1 MKNRPLSVKRLFLW
15 ICIGLLLSMTAIT
28 LILFSLTL
36 EVAVLI
42 VGAAL
47 IGCALVWLFVLT
59 QAFGKRLSLFTSE
72 LCKTLDNMMDG
83 DEEPKPTDNGEPLFT
98 GINPRLTRLYQIMQA
113 NRRKV
118 EEERQ
123 ELEDW
128 CKETPQNRN
137 LFEQICQEDLFS
149 KERSVYEKIDD
160 TKALRTFEKHV
171 RKVST
176 RGFGRWWKYAAVLLL
191 PILVVGLWK
200 LVYEVEQ
207 VPVVT
212 SSVSQIQPGCSRAVL
227 VLDDGRT
234 VFLKEEEEG
243 VISED
248 KGIMVT
254 GERDRLVYTS
264 SEGKNVDELR
274 FNELEIPR
282 GGEYKVRLADGTLVY
297 LNSATRMKYP
307 VKFDEKERKVYLSG
321 EAYFEVAKDPE
332 RPFFV
337 EMEGV
342 EVRVYG
348 TSFNVNTHQKG
359 NVQTVLVKGSIGVKV
374 LSSGMESVIR
384 PGQMAEFKQGNTKVD
399 VKDVNVAVYTDWKD
413 GIFRFENQ
421 RLEDIL
427 AVLSNW
433 YDMNVFYQ
441 TVSVKELHFS
451 GYMERYKD
459 VSVILEAITLSTGV
473 TFSIQGKTIIVS
485 K

>member
-1 MKNRPLSVKRLFLW
+1 MEHQYSDRIVRLLQLY
-15 ICIGLLLSMTAIT
+15 LLGDIT
-28 LILFSLTL
+28 
-36 EVAVLI
+36 
-42 VGAAL
+42 
-47 IGCALVWLFVLT
+47 
-59 QAFGKRLSLFTSE
+59 
-72 LCKTLDNMMDG
+72 
-83 DEEPKPTDNGEPLFT
+83 
-98 GINPRLTRLYQIMQA
+98 
-113 NRRKV
+113 

-128 CKETPQNRN
+128 CEEAPRNRK

-149 KERSVYEKIDD
+149 KERYVYEKIHD
-160 TKALRTFEKHV
+160 TKAFSVFEKRV
-171 RKVST
+171 RKVSS
-176 RGFGRWWKYAAVLLL
+176 RSIGNWWKYAAVLLF
-191 PILVVGLWK
+191 PILVVGSWK
-200 LVYEVEQ
+200 LMHETEQ
-207 VPVVT
+207 VSIVA
-212 SSVSQIQPGCSRAVL
+212 SSVAPIQPGCSQAVL
-227 VLDDGRT
+227 VLDDGRK

-248 KGIMVT
+248 KEITVT
-254 GERDRLVYTS
+254 GEKDRLVYTS
-264 SEGKNVDELR
+264 SEGKNVDEIR
-274 FNELEIPR
+274 FNELEVPR

-307 VKFDEKERKVYLSG
+307 IKFDEKERKVYLSG

-348 TSFNVNTHQKG
+348 TSFNVNTHQEG
-359 NVQTVLVKGSIGVKV
+359 NIQTVLVKGSIGVKV
-374 LSSGMESVIR
+374 LSSGMESMIR

-427 AVLSNW
+427 TVLSNW
-433 YDMNVFYQ
+433 YDVDIFYQ

-473 TFSIQGKTIIVS
+473 TFSIQGKTIVVS

>member
-1 MKNRPLSVKRLFLW
+1 MEHQYSDRIVRLLQLY
-15 ICIGLLLSMTAIT
+15 LLGDIT
-28 LILFSLTL
+28 
-36 EVAVLI
+36 
-42 VGAAL
+42 
-47 IGCALVWLFVLT
+47 
-59 QAFGKRLSLFTSE
+59 
-72 LCKTLDNMMDG
+72 
-83 DEEPKPTDNGEPLFT
+83 
-98 GINPRLTRLYQIMQA
+98 
-113 NRRKV
+113 

-128 CKETPQNRN
+128 CEEAPRNRK

-149 KERSVYEKIDD
+149 KERYVYEKIND
-160 TKALRTFEKHV
+160 TKAFSVFEKRV
-171 RKVST
+171 RKVSS
-176 RGFGRWWKYAAVLLL
+176 RSIGNWWKYAAVLLF
-191 PILVVGLWK
+191 PILVVGSWK
-200 LVYEVEQ
+200 LMHETEQ
-207 VPVVT
+207 VSIVA
-212 SSVSQIQPGCSRAVL
+212 SSVAPIQPGCSQAVL
-227 VLDDGRT
+227 VLDDGRK

-248 KGIMVT
+248 KEITVT
-254 GERDRLVYTS
+254 GEKDRLVYTS
-264 SEGKNVDELR
+264 SEGKNVDEIR
-274 FNELEIPR
+274 FNELEVPR

-348 TSFNVNTHQKG
+348 TSFNVNTHQEG
-359 NVQTVLVKGSIGVKV
+359 NIQTVLVKGSIGVKV

-413 GIFRFENQ
+413 GISRFENQ

>member
-1 MKNRPLSVKRLFLW
+1 MEHQYSDRIVRLLQLY
-15 ICIGLLLSMTAIT
+15 LLGDIT
-28 LILFSLTL
+28 
-36 EVAVLI
+36 
-42 VGAAL
+42 
-47 IGCALVWLFVLT
+47 
-59 QAFGKRLSLFTSE
+59 
-72 LCKTLDNMMDG
+72 
-83 DEEPKPTDNGEPLFT
+83 
-98 GINPRLTRLYQIMQA
+98 
-113 NRRKV
+113 

-128 CKETPQNRN
+128 CEEAPRNRK

-149 KERSVYEKIDD
+149 KERYVYEKIND
-160 TKALRTFEKHV
+160 TKAFSVFEKRV
-171 RKVST
+171 RKVSS
-176 RGFGRWWKYAAVLLL
+176 RSIGNWWKYAAVLLF
-191 PILVVGLWK
+191 PILVVGSWK
-200 LVYEVEQ
+200 LMHETEQ
-207 VPVVT
+207 VSIVA
-212 SSVSQIQPGCSRAVL
+212 SSVAPIQPGCSQAVL
-227 VLDDGRT
+227 VLDDGRK

-248 KGIMVT
+248 KEITVT
-254 GERDRLVYTS
+254 GEKDRLVYTS
-264 SEGKNVDELR
+264 SEGKNVDEIR
-274 FNELEIPR
+274 FNELEVPR

-307 VKFDEKERKVYLSG
+307 VKFDEKERTVYLSG

-348 TSFNVNTHQKG
+348 TSFNVNTHQEG
-359 NVQTVLVKGSIGVKV
+359 NIQTVLVKGSIGVKV

>member
-1 MKNRPLSVKRLFLW
+1 MEHQYSDRIVRLLQLY
-15 ICIGLLLSMTAIT
+15 LLGDIT
-28 LILFSLTL
+28 
-36 EVAVLI
+36 
-42 VGAAL
+42 
-47 IGCALVWLFVLT
+47 
-59 QAFGKRLSLFTSE
+59 
-72 LCKTLDNMMDG
+72 
-83 DEEPKPTDNGEPLFT
+83 
-98 GINPRLTRLYQIMQA
+98 
-113 NRRKV
+113 

-128 CKETPQNRN
+128 CEEAPRNRK

-149 KERSVYEKIDD
+149 KERYVYEKIND
-160 TKALRTFEKHV
+160 TKAFSVFEKRV
-171 RKVST
+171 RKVSS
-176 RGFGRWWKYAAVLLL
+176 RSIGNWWKYAAVLLF
-191 PILVVGLWK
+191 PILVVGSWK
-200 LVYEVEQ
+200 LMHETEQ
-207 VPVVT
+207 VSIVA
-212 SSVSQIQPGCSRAVL
+212 SSVAPIQPGCSQAVL
-227 VLDDGRT
+227 VLDDGRK
-234 VFLKEEEEG
+234 VFLKEEEER

-248 KGIMVT
+248 KGITVT
-254 GERDRLVYTS
+254 GEKDRLVYTS
-264 SEGKNVDELR
+264 SEGKNVDEIR
-274 FNELEIPR
+274 FNELEVPR

-321 EAYFEVAKDPE
+321 EAYFEVPK

-348 TSFNVNTHQKG
+348 TSFNINTHQKG
-359 NVQTVLVKGSIGVKV
+359 NIQTVLVKGSIGVKV
-374 LSSGMESVIR
+374 LASGMESVIT
-384 PGQMAEFKQGNTKVD
+384 PGQMAEFKQGNAKVD

-427 AVLSNW
+427 TVLSNW
-433 YDMNVFYQ
+433 YDVDVFYQ

-473 TFSIQGKTIIVS
+473 TFSVQGKTIIVS

>member
-1 MKNRPLSVKRLFLW
+1 MEHQYSDRIVRLLQLY
-15 ICIGLLLSMTAIT
+15 LLGDIT
-28 LILFSLTL
+28 
-36 EVAVLI
+36 
-42 VGAAL
+42 
-47 IGCALVWLFVLT
+47 
-59 QAFGKRLSLFTSE
+59 
-72 LCKTLDNMMDG
+72 
-83 DEEPKPTDNGEPLFT
+83 
-98 GINPRLTRLYQIMQA
+98 
-113 NRRKV
+113 

-128 CKETPQNRN
+128 CEEAPRNRK

-149 KERSVYEKIDD
+149 KERYVYEKIND
-160 TKALRTFEKHV
+160 TKAFSVFEKRV
-171 RKVST
+171 RKVSS
-176 RGFGRWWKYAAVLLL
+176 RSIGNWWKYAAVLLF
-191 PILVVGLWK
+191 PILVVGSWK
-200 LVYEVEQ
+200 LMHETEQ
-207 VPVVT
+207 VSIVA
-212 SSVSQIQPGCSRAVL
+212 SSVAPIQPGCSQAVL
-227 VLDDGRT
+227 VLDDGRK
-234 VFLKEEEEG
+234 VFLKEEEER

-248 KGIMVT
+248 KGITVT
-254 GERDRLVYTS
+254 GEKDRLVYTS
-264 SEGKNVDELR
+264 SEGKNVDEIR
-274 FNELEIPR
+274 FNELEVPR

-359 NVQTVLVKGSIGVKV
+359 NIQTVLVKGSIGVKV

>member
-1 MKNRPLSVKRLFLW
+1 MEHQYSDRIVRLLQLY
-15 ICIGLLLSMTAIT
+15 LLGDIT
-28 LILFSLTL
+28 
-36 EVAVLI
+36 
-42 VGAAL
+42 
-47 IGCALVWLFVLT
+47 
-59 QAFGKRLSLFTSE
+59 
-72 LCKTLDNMMDG
+72 
-83 DEEPKPTDNGEPLFT
+83 
-98 GINPRLTRLYQIMQA
+98 
-113 NRRKV
+113 

-128 CKETPQNRN
+128 CEEAPRNRK

-149 KERSVYEKIDD
+149 KERYVYEKIHD
-160 TKALRTFEKHV
+160 TKAFSVFEKRV
-171 RKVST
+171 RKVSS
-176 RGFGRWWKYAAVLLL
+176 RSIGNWWKYAAVLLF
-191 PILVVGLWK
+191 PILVVGSWK
-200 LVYEVEQ
+200 LMHETEQ
-207 VPVVT
+207 VSIVA
-212 SSVSQIQPGCSRAVL
+212 SSVAPIQPGCSQAVL
-227 VLDDGRT
+227 VLDDGRK

-248 KGIMVT
+248 KEITVT
-254 GERDRLVYTS
+254 GEKDRLVYTS
-264 SEGKNVDELR
+264 SEGKNVDEIR
-274 FNELEIPR
+274 FNELEVPR

-348 TSFNVNTHQKG
+348 TSFNVNTHQEG
-359 NVQTVLVKGSIGVKV
+359 NIQTVLVKGSIGVKV
-374 LSSGMESVIR
+374 LSSGMESMIR

-427 AVLSNW
+427 TVLSNW
-433 YDMNVFYQ
+433 YDVDVFYQ

>member
-1 MKNRPLSVKRLFLW
+1 MENQYSDRIVRLLQLY
-15 ICIGLLLSMTAIT
+15 LLGDIT
-28 LILFSLTL
+28 
-36 EVAVLI
+36 
-42 VGAAL
+42 
-47 IGCALVWLFVLT
+47 
-59 QAFGKRLSLFTSE
+59 
-72 LCKTLDNMMDG
+72 
-83 DEEPKPTDNGEPLFT
+83 
-98 GINPRLTRLYQIMQA
+98 
-113 NRRKV
+113 

-248 KGIMVT
+248 KGLMVT
-254 GERDRLVYTS
+254 GERDCLVYTS

-399 VKDVNVAVYTDWKD
+399 VKEVNVAVYTDWKD

-427 AVLSNW
+427 TVLSNW
-433 YDMNVFYQ
+433 YDVDIFYQ

>member
-1 MKNRPLSVKRLFLW
+1 MEHQYSDRIVRLLQLY
-15 ICIGLLLSMTAIT
+15 LLGDIT
-28 LILFSLTL
+28 
-36 EVAVLI
+36 
-42 VGAAL
+42 
-47 IGCALVWLFVLT
+47 
-59 QAFGKRLSLFTSE
+59 
-72 LCKTLDNMMDG
+72 
-83 DEEPKPTDNGEPLFT
+83 
-98 GINPRLTRLYQIMQA
+98 
-113 NRRKV
+113 

-128 CKETPQNRN
+128 CEEAPRNRK

-149 KERSVYEKIDD
+149 KERYVYEKIND
-160 TKALRTFEKHV
+160 TKAFSVFEKRV
-171 RKVST
+171 RKVSS
-176 RGFGRWWKYAAVLLL
+176 RSIGNWWKYAAVLLF
-191 PILVVGLWK
+191 PILVVGSWK
-200 LVYEVEQ
+200 LMHETEQ
-207 VPVVT
+207 VSIVA
-212 SSVSQIQPGCSRAVL
+212 SSVAPIQPGCSQAVL
-227 VLDDGRT
+227 VLDDGRK

-248 KGIMVT
+248 KEITVT
-254 GERDRLVYTS
+254 GEKDRLVYTS
-264 SEGKNVDELR
+264 SEGKNVDEIR
-274 FNELEIPR
+274 FNELEVPR

-348 TSFNVNTHQKG
+348 TSFNVNTHQEG
-359 NVQTVLVKGSIGVKV
+359 NIQTVLVKGSIGVKV

-427 AVLSNW
+427 TVLSNW
-433 YDMNVFYQ
+433 YDVDVFYQ
-441 TVSVKELHFS
+441 TPSVKELHFS

-459 VSVILEAITLSTGV
+459 VRVILDAITLSTGV

>member
-1 MKNRPLSVKRLFLW
+1 MEHQYSDRIVRLLQLY
-15 ICIGLLLSMTAIT
+15 LLGDIT
-28 LILFSLTL
+28 
-36 EVAVLI
+36 
-42 VGAAL
+42 
-47 IGCALVWLFVLT
+47 
-59 QAFGKRLSLFTSE
+59 
-72 LCKTLDNMMDG
+72 
-83 DEEPKPTDNGEPLFT
+83 
-98 GINPRLTRLYQIMQA
+98 
-113 NRRKV
+113 

-128 CKETPQNRN
+128 CEEAPRNRK

-149 KERSVYEKIDD
+149 KERYVYEKIHD
-160 TKALRTFEKHV
+160 TKAFSVFEKRV
-171 RKVST
+171 RKVSS
-176 RGFGRWWKYAAVLLL
+176 RSIGNWWKYAAVLLF
-191 PILVVGLWK
+191 PILVVGSWK
-200 LVYEVEQ
+200 LMHETEQ
-207 VPVVT
+207 VSIVA
-212 SSVSQIQPGCSRAVL
+212 SSVAPIQPGCSQAVL
-227 VLDDGRT
+227 VLDDGRK

-248 KGIMVT
+248 KEITVT
-254 GERDRLVYTS
+254 GEKDRLVYTS
-264 SEGKNVDELR
+264 SEGKNVDEIR
-274 FNELEIPR
+274 FNELEVPR

-359 NVQTVLVKGSIGVKV
+359 NIQTVLVKGSIGVKV
-374 LSSGMESVIR
+374 LSSGMESMIR

-427 AVLSNW
+427 TVLSNW
-433 YDMNVFYQ
+433 YDVDVFYQ

>member
-1 MKNRPLSVKRLFLW
+1 MEHQYSDRIVRLLQLY
-15 ICIGLLLSMTAIT
+15 LLGDIT
-28 LILFSLTL
+28 
-36 EVAVLI
+36 
-42 VGAAL
+42 
-47 IGCALVWLFVLT
+47 
-59 QAFGKRLSLFTSE
+59 
-72 LCKTLDNMMDG
+72 
-83 DEEPKPTDNGEPLFT
+83 
-98 GINPRLTRLYQIMQA
+98 
-113 NRRKV
+113 

-128 CKETPQNRN
+128 CEEAPRNRK

-149 KERSVYEKIDD
+149 KERYVYEKIND
-160 TKALRTFEKHV
+160 TKAFSVFEKRV
-171 RKVST
+171 RKVSS
-176 RGFGRWWKYAAVLLL
+176 RSIGNWWKYAAVLLF
-191 PILVVGLWK
+191 PILVVGSWK
-200 LVYEVEQ
+200 LMHETEQ
-207 VPVVT
+207 VSIVA
-212 SSVSQIQPGCSRAVL
+212 SSVAPIQPGCSQAVL
-227 VLDDGRT
+227 VLDDGRK

-248 KGIMVT
+248 KEITVT
-254 GERDRLVYTS
+254 GEKDRLVYTS
-264 SEGKNVDELR
+264 SEGKNVDEIR
-274 FNELEIPR
+274 FNELEVPR

-348 TSFNVNTHQKG
+348 TSFNVNTHQEG
-359 NVQTVLVKGSIGVKV
+359 NIQTVLVKGSIGVKV

-384 PGQMAEFKQGNTKVD
+384 PGQMAEIKQGNTKVD

>member
-1 MKNRPLSVKRLFLW
+1 MEHQYSDRIVRLLQLY
-15 ICIGLLLSMTAIT
+15 LLGDIT
-28 LILFSLTL
+28 
-36 EVAVLI
+36 
-42 VGAAL
+42 
-47 IGCALVWLFVLT
+47 
-59 QAFGKRLSLFTSE
+59 
-72 LCKTLDNMMDG
+72 
-83 DEEPKPTDNGEPLFT
+83 
-98 GINPRLTRLYQIMQA
+98 
-113 NRRKV
+113 

-128 CKETPQNRN
+128 CEETPRNRK

-149 KERSVYEKIDD
+149 KERSVYENVND
-160 TKALRTFEKHV
+160 TKAFSVFEKRV
-171 RKVST
+171 RRVSP
-176 RGFGRWWKYAAVLLL
+176 RSIGNWWKYAAVLLF
-191 PILVVGLWK
+191 PILVVGSWRLMH
-200 LVYEVEQ
+200 ETEQ
-207 VPVVT
+207 VSVVA
-212 SSVSQIQPGCSRAVL
+212 SSVAPIQPGCSQAVL
-227 VLDDGRT
+227 VLDDGRK

-248 KGIMVT
+248 KEITVT
-254 GERDRLVYTS
+254 GEKDRLVYTS
-264 SEGKNVDELR
+264 SEGKNVDEIR
-274 FNELEIPR
+274 FNELEVPR

-359 NVQTVLVKGSIGVKV
+359 NIQTVLVKGSIGVKV

>member
-1 MKNRPLSVKRLFLW
+1 MENQYSDRIVRLLQLY
-15 ICIGLLLSMTAIT
+15 LLGDIT
-28 LILFSLTL
+28 
-36 EVAVLI
+36 
-42 VGAAL
+42 
-47 IGCALVWLFVLT
+47 
-59 QAFGKRLSLFTSE
+59 
-72 LCKTLDNMMDG
+72 
-83 DEEPKPTDNGEPLFT
+83 
-98 GINPRLTRLYQIMQA
+98 
-113 NRRKV
+113 

-234 VFLKEEEEG
+234 VFLKEEE

-427 AVLSNW
+427 TVLSNW
-433 YDMNVFYQ
+433 YDVDIFYQ

>member
-1 MKNRPLSVKRLFLW
+1 MYHGCIWCKNYQMEHQYSDRIVRLLQLY
-15 ICIGLLLSMTAIT
+15 LLGDIT
-28 LILFSLTL
+28 
-36 EVAVLI
+36 
-42 VGAAL
+42 
-47 IGCALVWLFVLT
+47 
-59 QAFGKRLSLFTSE
+59 
-72 LCKTLDNMMDG
+72 
-83 DEEPKPTDNGEPLFT
+83 
-98 GINPRLTRLYQIMQA
+98 
-113 NRRKV
+113 

-128 CKETPQNRN
+128 CEEAPRNRK

-149 KERSVYEKIDD
+149 KERYVYEKIND
-160 TKALRTFEKHV
+160 TKAFSVFEKRV
-171 RKVST
+171 RKVSS
-176 RGFGRWWKYAAVLLL
+176 RSIGNWWKYAAVLLF
-191 PILVVGLWK
+191 PILVVGSWK
-200 LVYEVEQ
+200 LMHETEQ
-207 VPVVT
+207 VSIVA
-212 SSVSQIQPGCSRAVL
+212 SSVAPIQPGCSQAVL
-227 VLDDGRT
+227 VLDDGRK

-248 KGIMVT
+248 KEITVT
-254 GERDRLVYTS
+254 GEKDRLVYTS
-264 SEGKNVDELR
+264 SEGKNVDEIR
-274 FNELEIPR
+274 FNELEVPR

-359 NVQTVLVKGSIGVKV
+359 NIQTVLVKGSIGVKV
-374 LSSGMESVIR
+374 LSSGMESMIR

>member
-1 MKNRPLSVKRLFLW
+1 MEHQYSDRIVRLLQLY
-15 ICIGLLLSMTAIT
+15 LLGDIT
-28 LILFSLTL
+28 
-36 EVAVLI
+36 
-42 VGAAL
+42 
-47 IGCALVWLFVLT
+47 
-59 QAFGKRLSLFTSE
+59 
-72 LCKTLDNMMDG
+72 
-83 DEEPKPTDNGEPLFT
+83 
-98 GINPRLTRLYQIMQA
+98 
-113 NRRKV
+113 

-128 CKETPQNRN
+128 CEEAPRNRK

-149 KERSVYEKIDD
+149 KERYVYEKIHD
-160 TKALRTFEKHV
+160 TKAFSVFEKRV
-171 RKVST
+171 RKVSS
-176 RGFGRWWKYAAVLLL
+176 RSIGNWWKYAAVLLF
-191 PILVVGLWK
+191 PILVVGSWRLMH
-200 LVYEVEQ
+200 ETEQ
-207 VPVVT
+207 VSIVA
-212 SSVSQIQPGCSRAVL
+212 SSVAPIQPGCSQAVL
-227 VLDDGRT
+227 VLDDGRK

-248 KGIMVT
+248 KEITVT
-254 GERDRLVYTS
+254 GEKDRLVYTS
-264 SEGKNVDELR
+264 SEGKNVDEIR
-274 FNELEIPR
+274 FNELEVPR

-359 NVQTVLVKGSIGVKV
+359 NIQTVLVKGSIGVKV

-473 TFSIQGKTIIVS
+473 TFSIQGKTIVVS

>member
-1 MKNRPLSVKRLFLW
+1 MEHQYSDRIVRLLQLY
-15 ICIGLLLSMTAIT
+15 LLGDIT
-28 LILFSLTL
+28 
-36 EVAVLI
+36 
-42 VGAAL
+42 
-47 IGCALVWLFVLT
+47 
-59 QAFGKRLSLFTSE
+59 
-72 LCKTLDNMMDG
+72 
-83 DEEPKPTDNGEPLFT
+83 
-98 GINPRLTRLYQIMQA
+98 
-113 NRRKV
+113 

-128 CKETPQNRN
+128 CEEAPRNRK

-149 KERSVYEKIDD
+149 KERYVYEKIHD
-160 TKALRTFEKHV
+160 TKAFSVFEKRV
-171 RKVST
+171 RKVSS
-176 RGFGRWWKYAAVLLL
+176 RSIGNWWKYAAVLLF
-191 PILVVGLWK
+191 PILVVGSWK
-200 LVYEVEQ
+200 LMHETEQ
-207 VPVVT
+207 VSIVA
-212 SSVSQIQPGCSRAVL
+212 SSVAPIQPGCSQAVL
-227 VLDDGRT
+227 VLDDGRK

-248 KGIMVT
+248 KEITVT
-254 GERDRLVYTS
+254 GEKDRLVYTS
-264 SEGKNVDELR
+264 SEGKNVDEIR
-274 FNELEIPR
+274 FNELEVPR

-348 TSFNVNTHQKG
+348 TSFNVNTHQEG
-359 NVQTVLVKGSIGVKV
+359 NIQTVLVKGSIGVKV
-374 LSSGMESVIR
+374 LSSGMESMIR

-427 AVLSNW
+427 TVLSNW
-433 YDMNVFYQ
+433 YDVDIFYQ

>member
-1 MKNRPLSVKRLFLW
+1 MENQYSDRIVRLLQLY
-15 ICIGLLLSMTAIT
+15 LLGDIT
-28 LILFSLTL
+28 
-36 EVAVLI
+36 
-42 VGAAL
+42 
-47 IGCALVWLFVLT
+47 
-59 QAFGKRLSLFTSE
+59 
-72 LCKTLDNMMDG
+72 
-83 DEEPKPTDNGEPLFT
+83 
-98 GINPRLTRLYQIMQA
+98 
-113 NRRKV
+113 

-264 SEGKNVDELR
+264 SEGKNVDEIR
-274 FNELEIPR
+274 FNELEVPR

-374 LSSGMESVIR
+374 LSSGMESMIR

-427 AVLSNW
+427 TVLSNW
-433 YDMNVFYQ
+433 YDVDIFYQ

-473 TFSIQGKTIIVS
+473 TFSIQGKTIVVS

>member
-1 MKNRPLSVKRLFLW
+1 MENQYSDRIVRLLQLY
-15 ICIGLLLSMTAIT
+15 LLGDIT
-28 LILFSLTL
+28 
-36 EVAVLI
+36 
-42 VGAAL
+42 
-47 IGCALVWLFVLT
+47 
-59 QAFGKRLSLFTSE
+59 
-72 LCKTLDNMMDG
+72 
-83 DEEPKPTDNGEPLFT
+83 
-98 GINPRLTRLYQIMQA
+98 
-113 NRRKV
+113 

-427 AVLSNW
+427 TVLSNW
-433 YDMNVFYQ
+433 YDVDIFYQ

>member
-1 MKNRPLSVKRLFLW
+1 MEHRYSDRIVRLLQLY
-15 ICIGLLLSMTAIT
+15 LLGDIT
-28 LILFSLTL
+28 
-36 EVAVLI
+36 
-42 VGAAL
+42 
-47 IGCALVWLFVLT
+47 
-59 QAFGKRLSLFTSE
+59 
-72 LCKTLDNMMDG
+72 
-83 DEEPKPTDNGEPLFT
+83 
-98 GINPRLTRLYQIMQA
+98 
-113 NRRKV
+113 

-128 CKETPQNRN
+128 CEEAPRNRK

-149 KERSVYEKIDD
+149 KERYVYEKIHD
-160 TKALRTFEKHV
+160 TKAFSVFEKRV
-171 RKVST
+171 RKVSS
-176 RGFGRWWKYAAVLLL
+176 RSIGNWWKYAAVLLF
-191 PILVVGLWK
+191 PILVVGSWRLMH
-200 LVYEVEQ
+200 ETEQ
-207 VPVVT
+207 VSIVA
-212 SSVSQIQPGCSRAVL
+212 SSVAPIQPGCSQAVL
-227 VLDDGRT
+227 VLDDGRK

-248 KGIMVT
+248 KEITVT
-254 GERDRLVYTS
+254 GEKDRLVYTS
-264 SEGKNVDELR
+264 SEGKNVDEIR
-274 FNELEIPR
+274 FNELEVPR

-348 TSFNVNTHQKG
+348 TSFNVNTHQEG
-359 NVQTVLVKGSIGVKV
+359 NIQTVLVKGSIGVKV

-427 AVLSNW
+427 TVLSNW
-433 YDMNVFYQ
+433 YDVDVFYQ
-441 TVSVKELHFS
+441 TASVKELHFS

-473 TFSIQGKTIIVS
+473 TFSIQGKTIVVS

>member
-1 MKNRPLSVKRLFLW
+1 MHGCIWCKNYQMEHQYSDRIVRLLQLY
-15 ICIGLLLSMTAIT
+15 LLGDIT
-28 LILFSLTL
+28 
-36 EVAVLI
+36 
-42 VGAAL
+42 
-47 IGCALVWLFVLT
+47 
-59 QAFGKRLSLFTSE
+59 
-72 LCKTLDNMMDG
+72 
-83 DEEPKPTDNGEPLFT
+83 
-98 GINPRLTRLYQIMQA
+98 
-113 NRRKV
+113 

-128 CKETPQNRN
+128 CEEAPRNRK

-149 KERSVYEKIDD
+149 KERYVYEKIHD
-160 TKALRTFEKHV
+160 TKAFSVFEKRV
-171 RKVST
+171 RKVSS
-176 RGFGRWWKYAAVLLL
+176 RSIGNWWKYAAVLLF
-191 PILVVGLWK
+191 PILVVGSWK
-200 LVYEVEQ
+200 LMHETEQ
-207 VPVVT
+207 VSIVA
-212 SSVSQIQPGCSRAVL
+212 SSVAPIQPGCSQAVL
-227 VLDDGRT
+227 VLDDGRK

-248 KGIMVT
+248 KEITVT
-254 GERDRLVYTS
+254 GEKDRLVYTS
-264 SEGKNVDELR
+264 SEGKNVDEIR
-274 FNELEIPR
+274 FNELEVPR

-348 TSFNVNTHQKG
+348 TSFNVNTHQEG
-359 NVQTVLVKGSIGVKV
+359 NIQTVLVKGSIGVKV

>member
-1 MKNRPLSVKRLFLW
+1 MEHQYSDRIVRLLQLY
-15 ICIGLLLSMTAIT
+15 LLGDIT
-28 LILFSLTL
+28 
-36 EVAVLI
+36 
-42 VGAAL
+42 
-47 IGCALVWLFVLT
+47 
-59 QAFGKRLSLFTSE
+59 
-72 LCKTLDNMMDG
+72 
-83 DEEPKPTDNGEPLFT
+83 
-98 GINPRLTRLYQIMQA
+98 
-113 NRRKV
+113 

-128 CKETPQNRN
+128 CEEAPRNRK

-149 KERSVYEKIDD
+149 KERYVYEKIHD
-160 TKALRTFEKHV
+160 TKAFSVFEKRV
-171 RKVST
+171 RKVSS
-176 RGFGRWWKYAAVLLL
+176 RSIGNWWKYAAVLLF
-191 PILVVGLWK
+191 PILVVGSWK
-200 LVYEVEQ
+200 LMHETEQ
-207 VPVVT
+207 VSIVA
-212 SSVSQIQPGCSRAVL
+212 SSVAPIQPGCSQAVL
-227 VLDDGRT
+227 VLDDGRK

-248 KGIMVT
+248 KEITVT
-254 GERDRLVYTS
+254 GEKDRLVYTS
-264 SEGKNVDELR
+264 SEGKNVDEIR
-274 FNELEIPR
+274 FNELEVPR

-297 LNSATRMKYP
+297 LNSATRMRYP

-359 NVQTVLVKGSIGVKV
+359 NIQTVLVKGSIGVKV

>member
-1 MKNRPLSVKRLFLW
+1 MYHGCIWCKNYQMEHQYSDRIVRLLQLY
-15 ICIGLLLSMTAIT
+15 LLGDIT
-28 LILFSLTL
+28 
-36 EVAVLI
+36 
-42 VGAAL
+42 
-47 IGCALVWLFVLT
+47 
-59 QAFGKRLSLFTSE
+59 
-72 LCKTLDNMMDG
+72 
-83 DEEPKPTDNGEPLFT
+83 
-98 GINPRLTRLYQIMQA
+98 
-113 NRRKV
+113 

-128 CKETPQNRN
+128 CEEAPRNRK

-149 KERSVYEKIDD
+149 KERYVYEKIHD
-160 TKALRTFEKHV
+160 TKAFSVFEKRV
-171 RKVST
+171 RKVSS
-176 RGFGRWWKYAAVLLL
+176 RSIGNWWKYAAVLLF
-191 PILVVGLWK
+191 PILVVGSWK
-200 LVYEVEQ
+200 LMHETEQ
-207 VPVVT
+207 VSIVA
-212 SSVSQIQPGCSRAVL
+212 SSVAPIQPGCSQAVL
-227 VLDDGRT
+227 VLDDGRK

-248 KGIMVT
+248 KEITVT
-254 GERDRLVYTS
+254 GEKDRLVYTS
-264 SEGKNVDELR
+264 SEGKNVDEIR
-274 FNELEIPR
+274 FNELEVPR

-359 NVQTVLVKGSIGVKV
+359 NIQTVLVKGSIGVKV

-427 AVLSNW
+427 TVLSNW
-433 YDMNVFYQ
+433 YDVDVFYQ
-441 TVSVKELHFS
+441 TASVKELHFS

>member
-1 MKNRPLSVKRLFLW
+1 MEHQYSDRIVRLLQLY
-15 ICIGLLLSMTAIT
+15 LLGDIT
-28 LILFSLTL
+28 
-36 EVAVLI
+36 
-42 VGAAL
+42 
-47 IGCALVWLFVLT
+47 
-59 QAFGKRLSLFTSE
+59 
-72 LCKTLDNMMDG
+72 
-83 DEEPKPTDNGEPLFT
+83 
-98 GINPRLTRLYQIMQA
+98 
-113 NRRKV
+113 

-128 CKETPQNRN
+128 CEEAPRNRK

-149 KERSVYEKIDD
+149 KERYVYEKIHD
-160 TKALRTFEKHV
+160 TKAFSVFEKRV
-171 RKVST
+171 RKVSS
-176 RGFGRWWKYAAVLLL
+176 RSIGNWWKYAAVLLF
-191 PILVVGLWK
+191 PILVVGSWK
-200 LVYEVEQ
+200 LMHETEQ
-207 VPVVT
+207 VSIVA
-212 SSVSQIQPGCSRAVL
+212 SSVAPIQPGCSQAVL
-227 VLDDGRT
+227 VLDDGRK

-248 KGIMVT
+248 KEITVT
-254 GERDRLVYTS
+254 GEKDRLVYTS
-264 SEGKNVDELR
+264 SEGKNVDEIR
-274 FNELEIPR
+274 FNELEVPR

-359 NVQTVLVKGSIGVKV
+359 NIQTVLVKGSIGVKV

-473 TFSIQGKTIIVS
+473 TFSVQGKTIIVS

>member
-1 MKNRPLSVKRLFLW
+1 MEHQYSDRIVRLLQLY
-15 ICIGLLLSMTAIT
+15 LLGDIT
-28 LILFSLTL
+28 
-36 EVAVLI
+36 
-42 VGAAL
+42 
-47 IGCALVWLFVLT
+47 
-59 QAFGKRLSLFTSE
+59 
-72 LCKTLDNMMDG
+72 
-83 DEEPKPTDNGEPLFT
+83 
-98 GINPRLTRLYQIMQA
+98 
-113 NRRKV
+113 

-128 CKETPQNRN
+128 CEEAPRNRK

-149 KERSVYEKIDD
+149 KERYVYEKIND
-160 TKALRTFEKHV
+160 TKAFSVFEKRV
-171 RKVST
+171 RKVYS
-176 RGFGRWWKYAAVLLL
+176 RSIGNWWKYAAVLLF
-191 PILVVGLWK
+191 PILVVGSWK
-200 LVYEVEQ
+200 LMHETEQ
-207 VPVVT
+207 VSIVA
-212 SSVSQIQPGCSRAVL
+212 SSVAPIQPGCSQAVL
-227 VLDDGRT
+227 VLDDGRK

-248 KGIMVT
+248 KEITVT
-254 GERDRLVYTS
+254 GEKDRLVYTS
-264 SEGKNVDELR
+264 SEGKNVDEIR
-274 FNELEIPR
+274 FNELEVPR

-348 TSFNVNTHQKG
+348 TSFNVNTHQEG
-359 NVQTVLVKGSIGVKV
+359 DIQTVLVKGSIGVKV

>member
-1 MKNRPLSVKRLFLW
+1 MEHQYSDRIVRLLQLY
-15 ICIGLLLSMTAIT
+15 LLGDIT
-28 LILFSLTL
+28 
-36 EVAVLI
+36 
-42 VGAAL
+42 
-47 IGCALVWLFVLT
+47 
-59 QAFGKRLSLFTSE
+59 
-72 LCKTLDNMMDG
+72 
-83 DEEPKPTDNGEPLFT
+83 
-98 GINPRLTRLYQIMQA
+98 
-113 NRRKV
+113 

-128 CKETPQNRN
+128 CEEAPRNRK

-149 KERSVYEKIDD
+149 KERYVYEKIHD
-160 TKALRTFEKHV
+160 TKAFSVFEKRV
-171 RKVST
+171 RKVSS
-176 RGFGRWWKYAAVLLL
+176 RSIGNWWKYAAVLLF
-191 PILVVGLWK
+191 PILVVGSWK
-200 LVYEVEQ
+200 LMHETEQ
-207 VPVVT
+207 VSIVA
-212 SSVSQIQPGCSRAVL
+212 SSVAPIQPGCSQAVL
-227 VLDDGRT
+227 VLDDGRK

-248 KGIMVT
+248 KEITVT
-254 GERDRLVYTS
+254 GEKDRLVYTS
-264 SEGKNVDELR
+264 SEGKNVDEIR
-274 FNELEIPR
+274 FNELEVPR

-321 EAYFEVAKDPE
+321 EVYFEVAKDPE

-348 TSFNVNTHQKG
+348 TSFNVNTHQEG
-359 NVQTVLVKGSIGVKV
+359 NIQTVLVKGSIGVKV
-374 LSSGMESVIR
+374 LSSGMESMIR

-427 AVLSNW
+427 TVLSNW
-433 YDMNVFYQ
+433 YDVDVFYQ
-441 TVSVKELHFS
+441 TASVKELHFS

-473 TFSIQGKTIIVS
+473 TFSIQGKTIVVS

>member
-1 MKNRPLSVKRLFLW
+1 MYHGCIWCKNYQMEHQYSDRIVRLLQLY
-15 ICIGLLLSMTAIT
+15 LLGDIT
-28 LILFSLTL
+28 
-36 EVAVLI
+36 
-42 VGAAL
+42 
-47 IGCALVWLFVLT
+47 
-59 QAFGKRLSLFTSE
+59 
-72 LCKTLDNMMDG
+72 
-83 DEEPKPTDNGEPLFT
+83 
-98 GINPRLTRLYQIMQA
+98 
-113 NRRKV
+113 

-128 CKETPQNRN
+128 CEEAPRNRK

-149 KERSVYEKIDD
+149 KERYVYEKIHD
-160 TKALRTFEKHV
+160 TKAFSVFEKRV
-171 RKVST
+171 RKVSS
-176 RGFGRWWKYAAVLLL
+176 RSIGNWWKYAAVLLF
-191 PILVVGLWK
+191 PILVVGSWK
-200 LVYEVEQ
+200 LMHETEQ
-207 VPVVT
+207 VSIVA
-212 SSVSQIQPGCSRAVL
+212 SSVAPIQPGCSQAVL
-227 VLDDGRT
+227 VLDDGRK

-248 KGIMVT
+248 KEITVT
-254 GERDRLVYTS
+254 GEKDRLVYTS
-264 SEGKNVDELR
+264 SEGKNVDEIR
-274 FNELEIPR
+274 FNELEVPR

-348 TSFNVNTHQKG
+348 TCFNVNTHQEG
-359 NVQTVLVKGSIGVKV
+359 NIQTVLVKGSIGVKV

>member
-1 MKNRPLSVKRLFLW
+1 MEHQYSDRIVRLLQLY
-15 ICIGLLLSMTAIT
+15 LLGDIT
-28 LILFSLTL
+28 
-36 EVAVLI
+36 
-42 VGAAL
+42 
-47 IGCALVWLFVLT
+47 
-59 QAFGKRLSLFTSE
+59 
-72 LCKTLDNMMDG
+72 
-83 DEEPKPTDNGEPLFT
+83 
-98 GINPRLTRLYQIMQA
+98 
-113 NRRKV
+113 

-128 CKETPQNRN
+128 CEEAPRNRK

-149 KERSVYEKIDD
+149 KERYVYEKIHD
-160 TKALRTFEKHV
+160 TKAFSVFEKRV
-171 RKVST
+171 RKVSS
-176 RGFGRWWKYAAVLLL
+176 RSIGNWWKYAAVLLF
-191 PILVVGLWK
+191 PILVVGSWK
-200 LVYEVEQ
+200 LMHETEQ
-207 VPVVT
+207 VSKVA
-212 SSVSQIQPGCSRAVL
+212 SSVAPIQPGCSQAVL
-227 VLDDGRT
+227 VLDDGRK

-248 KGIMVT
+248 KEITVT
-254 GERDRLVYTS
+254 GEKDRLVYTS
-264 SEGKNVDELR
+264 SEGKNVDEIR
-274 FNELEIPR
+274 FNELEVPR

-348 TSFNVNTHQKG
+348 TSFNVNTHQEG
-359 NVQTVLVKGSIGVKV
+359 NIQTVLVKGSIGVKV
-374 LSSGMESVIR
+374 LSSGMESMIR

-427 AVLSNW
+427 TVLSNW
-433 YDMNVFYQ
+433 YDVDVFYQ
-441 TVSVKELHFS
+441 TASVKELHFS

-473 TFSIQGKTIIVS
+473 TFSIQGKTIVVS

>member
-1 MKNRPLSVKRLFLW
+1 MENQYSDRIVRLLQLY
-15 ICIGLLLSMTAIT
+15 LLGDIT
-28 LILFSLTL
+28 
-36 EVAVLI
+36 
-42 VGAAL
+42 
-47 IGCALVWLFVLT
+47 
-59 QAFGKRLSLFTSE
+59 
-72 LCKTLDNMMDG
+72 
-83 DEEPKPTDNGEPLFT
+83 
-98 GINPRLTRLYQIMQA
+98 
-113 NRRKV
+113 

-160 TKALRTFEKHV
+160 KKALYAFEKRV
-171 RKVST
+171 GKVSP
-176 RGFGRWWKYAAVLLL
+176 RGIGRWWKYAAVLLL

-207 VPVVT
+207 VTVVT

-427 AVLSNW
+427 TVLSNW
-433 YDMNVFYQ
+433 YDVDIFYQ

>member
-1 MKNRPLSVKRLFLW
+1 MENQYSDRIVRLLQLY
-15 ICIGLLLSMTAIT
+15 LLGDIT
-28 LILFSLTL
+28 
-36 EVAVLI
+36 
-42 VGAAL
+42 
-47 IGCALVWLFVLT
+47 
-59 QAFGKRLSLFTSE
+59 
-72 LCKTLDNMMDG
+72 
-83 DEEPKPTDNGEPLFT
+83 
-98 GINPRLTRLYQIMQA
+98 
-113 NRRKV
+113 
-118 EEERQ
+118 EEERK

-427 AVLSNW
+427 TVLSNW
-433 YDMNVFYQ
+433 YDVDIFYQ

>member
-1 MKNRPLSVKRLFLW
+1 MEHQYSDRIVRLLQLY
-15 ICIGLLLSMTAIT
+15 LLGDIT
-28 LILFSLTL
+28 
-36 EVAVLI
+36 
-42 VGAAL
+42 
-47 IGCALVWLFVLT
+47 
-59 QAFGKRLSLFTSE
+59 
-72 LCKTLDNMMDG
+72 
-83 DEEPKPTDNGEPLFT
+83 
-98 GINPRLTRLYQIMQA
+98 
-113 NRRKV
+113 

-128 CKETPQNRN
+128 CEEAPRNRK

-149 KERSVYEKIDD
+149 KERYVYEKIHD
-160 TKALRTFEKHV
+160 TKAFSVFEKRV
-171 RKVST
+171 RKVSS
-176 RGFGRWWKYAAVLLL
+176 RSIGNWWKYAAVLLF
-191 PILVVGLWK
+191 PILVVGSWK
-200 LVYEVEQ
+200 LMHETEQ
-207 VPVVT
+207 VSIVA
-212 SSVSQIQPGCSRAVL
+212 SSVAPIQPGCSQAVL
-227 VLDDGRT
+227 VLDDGRK
-234 VFLKEEEEG
+234 VFLKEEEER

-248 KGIMVT
+248 KGITVT
-254 GERDRLVYTS
+254 GEKDRLVYTS
-264 SEGKNVDELR
+264 SEGKNVDEIR
-274 FNELEIPR
+274 FNELEVPR

-348 TSFNVNTHQKG
+348 TSFNVNTHQEG
-359 NVQTVLVKGSIGVKV
+359 NIQTVLVKGSIGVKV
-374 LSSGMESVIR
+374 LSSGMESMIR

-427 AVLSNW
+427 TVLSNW
-433 YDMNVFYQ
+433 YDVDVFYQ
-441 TVSVKELHFS
+441 TASVKELHFS

-473 TFSIQGKTIIVS
+473 TFSIQGKTIVVS

>member
-1 MKNRPLSVKRLFLW
+1 MEHQYSDRIVRLLQLY
-15 ICIGLLLSMTAIT
+15 LLGDIT
-28 LILFSLTL
+28 
-36 EVAVLI
+36 
-42 VGAAL
+42 
-47 IGCALVWLFVLT
+47 
-59 QAFGKRLSLFTSE
+59 
-72 LCKTLDNMMDG
+72 
-83 DEEPKPTDNGEPLFT
+83 
-98 GINPRLTRLYQIMQA
+98 
-113 NRRKV
+113 

-128 CKETPQNRN
+128 CEEAPRNRK

-149 KERSVYEKIDD
+149 KERYVYEKIND
-160 TKALRTFEKHV
+160 TKAFSVFEKRV
-171 RKVST
+171 RKVSS
-176 RGFGRWWKYAAVLLL
+176 RSIGNWWKYAAVLLF
-191 PILVVGLWK
+191 PILVVGSWK
-200 LVYEVEQ
+200 LMHETEQ
-207 VPVVT
+207 VSIVA
-212 SSVSQIQPGCSRAVL
+212 SSVAPIQPGCSQAVL
-227 VLDDGRT
+227 VLDDGRK
-234 VFLKEEEEG
+234 VFLKGEEEG

-248 KGIMVT
+248 KEITVT
-254 GERDRLVYTS
+254 GEKDRLVYTS
-264 SEGKNVDELR
+264 SEGKNVDEIR
-274 FNELEIPR
+274 FNELEVPR

-348 TSFNVNTHQKG
+348 TSFNVNTHQEG
-359 NVQTVLVKGSIGVKV
+359 NIQTVLVKGSIGVKV

>member
-1 MKNRPLSVKRLFLW
+1 MENQYPDRIVH
-15 ICIGLLLSMTAIT
+15 LLQLYLLGDIT
-28 LILFSLTL
+28 
-36 EVAVLI
+36 
-42 VGAAL
+42 
-47 IGCALVWLFVLT
+47 
-59 QAFGKRLSLFTSE
+59 K
-72 LCKTLDNMMDG
+72 
-83 DEEPKPTDNGEPLFT
+83 
-98 GINPRLTRLYQIMQA
+98 
-113 NRRKV
+113 
-118 EEERQ
+118 EERQ

-128 CKETPQNRN
+128 CEEAPRNRK

-149 KERSVYEKIDD
+149 KERYVYEKIND
-160 TKALRTFEKHV
+160 TKAFSVFEKRV
-171 RKVST
+171 RKVSS
-176 RGFGRWWKYAAVLLL
+176 RSIGNWWKYAAVLLF
-191 PILVVGLWK
+191 PILVVGSWK
-200 LVYEVEQ
+200 LMHETEQ
-207 VPVVT
+207 VSIVA
-212 SSVSQIQPGCSRAVL
+212 SSVAPIQPGCSQAVL
-227 VLDDGRT
+227 VLDDGRK

-248 KGIMVT
+248 KEITVT
-254 GERDRLVYTS
+254 GEKDRLVYTS
-264 SEGKNVDELR
+264 SEGKNVDEIR
-274 FNELEIPR
+274 FNELEVPR

-348 TSFNVNTHQKG
+348 TSFNVNTHQEG
-359 NVQTVLVKGSIGVKV
+359 NIQTVLVKGSIGVKV

>member
-1 MKNRPLSVKRLFLW
+1 MEHQYSDRIVRLLQLY
-15 ICIGLLLSMTAIT
+15 LLGDIT
-28 LILFSLTL
+28 
-36 EVAVLI
+36 
-42 VGAAL
+42 
-47 IGCALVWLFVLT
+47 
-59 QAFGKRLSLFTSE
+59 
-72 LCKTLDNMMDG
+72 
-83 DEEPKPTDNGEPLFT
+83 
-98 GINPRLTRLYQIMQA
+98 
-113 NRRKV
+113 

-128 CKETPQNRN
+128 CEEAPRNRK

-149 KERSVYEKIDD
+149 KERYVYEKIHD
-160 TKALRTFEKHV
+160 TKAFSVFEKRV
-171 RKVST
+171 RKVSS
-176 RGFGRWWKYAAVLLL
+176 RSIGNWWKYAAVLLF
-191 PILVVGLWK
+191 PILVVGAWK
-200 LVYEVEQ
+200 LMHETEQ
-207 VPVVT
+207 VSIVA
-212 SSVSQIQPGCSRAVL
+212 SSVAPIQPGCSQAVL
-227 VLDDGRT
+227 VLDDGRK

-248 KGIMVT
+248 KEITVT
-254 GERDRLVYTS
+254 GEKDRLVYTS
-264 SEGKNVDELR
+264 SEGKNVDEIR
-274 FNELEIPR
+274 FNELEVPR

-307 VKFDEKERKVYLSG
+307 IKFDEKERKVYLSG
-321 EAYFEVAKDPE
+321 EAYFKVAKDPE

-348 TSFNVNTHQKG
+348 TSFNVNTHQEG
-359 NVQTVLVKGSIGVKV
+359 NIQTVLVKGSIGVKV
-374 LSSGMESVIR
+374 LSSGMESMIR

-427 AVLSNW
+427 TVLSNW
-433 YDMNVFYQ
+433 YDVDVFYQ
-441 TVSVKELHFS
+441 TASVKELHFS

>member
-1 MKNRPLSVKRLFLW
+1 MEHQYSDRIVRLLQLY
-15 ICIGLLLSMTAIT
+15 LLGDIT
-28 LILFSLTL
+28 
-36 EVAVLI
+36 
-42 VGAAL
+42 
-47 IGCALVWLFVLT
+47 
-59 QAFGKRLSLFTSE
+59 
-72 LCKTLDNMMDG
+72 
-83 DEEPKPTDNGEPLFT
+83 
-98 GINPRLTRLYQIMQA
+98 
-113 NRRKV
+113 

-128 CKETPQNRN
+128 CEEAPRNRK

-149 KERSVYEKIDD
+149 KERYVYEKIHD
-160 TKALRTFEKHV
+160 TKAFSVFEKRV
-171 RKVST
+171 RKVSS
-176 RGFGRWWKYAAVLLL
+176 RSIGNWWKYAAVLLF
-191 PILVVGLWK
+191 PILVVGSWK
-200 LVYEVEQ
+200 LMHETEQ
-207 VPVVT
+207 VSIVA
-212 SSVSQIQPGCSRAVL
+212 SSVAPIQPGCSQAVL
-227 VLDDGRT
+227 VLDDGRK
-234 VFLKEEEEG
+234 VFLKEEEER

-248 KGIMVT
+248 KGITVT
-254 GERDRLVYTS
+254 GEKDRLVYTS
-264 SEGKNVDELR
+264 SEGKNVDEIR
-274 FNELEIPR
+274 FNELEVPR

-348 TSFNVNTHQKG
+348 TSFNVNTHQEG
-359 NVQTVLVKGSIGVKV
+359 NIQTVLVKGSIGVKV
-374 LSSGMESVIR
+374 LSSGMESMIR

-427 AVLSNW
+427 TVLSNW
-433 YDMNVFYQ
+433 YDVDVFYQ

-473 TFSIQGKTIIVS
+473 TFSIQGKTIVVS

>member
-1 MKNRPLSVKRLFLW
+1 MENQYSVRIVRLLQLY
-15 ICIGLLLSMTAIT
+15 LLGDIT
-28 LILFSLTL
+28 
-36 EVAVLI
+36 
-42 VGAAL
+42 
-47 IGCALVWLFVLT
+47 
-59 QAFGKRLSLFTSE
+59 
-72 LCKTLDNMMDG
+72 
-83 DEEPKPTDNGEPLFT
+83 
-98 GINPRLTRLYQIMQA
+98 
-113 NRRKV
+113 

-427 AVLSNW
+427 TVLSNW
-433 YDMNVFYQ
+433 YDVDIFYQ

>member
-1 MKNRPLSVKRLFLW
+1 MEHQYSDRIVRLLQLY
-15 ICIGLLLSMTAIT
+15 LLGDIT
-28 LILFSLTL
+28 
-36 EVAVLI
+36 
-42 VGAAL
+42 
-47 IGCALVWLFVLT
+47 
-59 QAFGKRLSLFTSE
+59 
-72 LCKTLDNMMDG
+72 
-83 DEEPKPTDNGEPLFT
+83 
-98 GINPRLTRLYQIMQA
+98 
-113 NRRKV
+113 

-128 CKETPQNRN
+128 CEEAPRNRK

-149 KERSVYEKIDD
+149 KERYVYEKIHD
-160 TKALRTFEKHV
+160 TKAFSVFEKRV
-171 RKVST
+171 RKVSS
-176 RGFGRWWKYAAVLLL
+176 RSIGNWWKYAAVLLF
-191 PILVVGLWK
+191 PILVVGSWK
-200 LVYEVEQ
+200 LMHETEQ
-207 VPVVT
+207 VSIVA
-212 SSVSQIQPGCSRAVL
+212 SSVAPIQPGCSQAVL
-227 VLDDGRT
+227 VLDDGRK

-248 KGIMVT
+248 KEITVT
-254 GERDRLVYTS
+254 GEKDRLVYTS
-264 SEGKNVDELR
+264 SEGKIVDEIR
-274 FNELEIPR
+274 FNELEVPR

-348 TSFNVNTHQKG
+348 TSFNVNTHQEG
-359 NVQTVLVKGSIGVKV
+359 NIQTVLVKGSIGVKV

>member
-1 MKNRPLSVKRLFLW
+1 MYHGCIWCKNYQMEHQYSDRIVRLLQLY
-15 ICIGLLLSMTAIT
+15 LLGDIT
-28 LILFSLTL
+28 
-36 EVAVLI
+36 
-42 VGAAL
+42 
-47 IGCALVWLFVLT
+47 
-59 QAFGKRLSLFTSE
+59 
-72 LCKTLDNMMDG
+72 
-83 DEEPKPTDNGEPLFT
+83 
-98 GINPRLTRLYQIMQA
+98 
-113 NRRKV
+113 

-128 CKETPQNRN
+128 CEEAPRNRK

-149 KERSVYEKIDD
+149 KERYVYEKIHD
-160 TKALRTFEKHV
+160 TKAFSVFEKRV
-171 RKVST
+171 RKVSS
-176 RGFGRWWKYAAVLLL
+176 RSIGNWWKYAAVLLF
-191 PILVVGLWK
+191 PILVVGSWK
-200 LVYEVEQ
+200 LMHETEQ
-207 VPVVT
+207 VSIVA
-212 SSVSQIQPGCSRAVL
+212 SSVAPIQPGCSQAVL
-227 VLDDGRT
+227 VLDDGRK

-248 KGIMVT
+248 KEITVT
-254 GERDRLVYTS
+254 GEKDRLVYTS
-264 SEGKNVDELR
+264 SEGKNVDEIR
-274 FNELEIPR
+274 FNELEVPR

-348 TSFNVNTHQKG
+348 TSFNVNTHQEG
-359 NVQTVLVKGSIGVKV
+359 NIQTVLVKGSIGVKV
-374 LSSGMESVIR
+374 LSSGMESMIR